1 MKLSIVETSRSIWW
15 NNVSGLYIYIISM
28 RRSGQLWKTKLSRMA
43 VKDLAHGETKGFIFL
58 CVSPFLCVL
67 QQIIAEWLCRAPAV
81 IHHRSAHPNI
91 HSLRKEKCGFWHQPV
106 TRGTVQMVK
115 GQRAAVTKP
124 NSAICLRNLWIS
136 VKGWQKVCLC
146 FPTFCSFSLSAV
158 CESLGQMLDKQ
169 MYSNGVTKASTWLQ
183 EGSSTRSRTT

>member
-106 TRGTVQMVK
+106 TRGTVHKVK
-115 GQRAAVTKP
+115 GQRAAVTNQTLP
-124 NSAICLRNLWIS
+124 FACGICELVLKDDRKFVFASPPS
-136 VKGWQKVCLC
+136 V
-146 FPTFCSFSLSAV
+146 LSHFLLSV
-158 CESLGQMLDKQ
+158 NHLVKC
-169 MYSNGVTKASTWLQ
+169 
-183 EGSSTRSRTT
+183 